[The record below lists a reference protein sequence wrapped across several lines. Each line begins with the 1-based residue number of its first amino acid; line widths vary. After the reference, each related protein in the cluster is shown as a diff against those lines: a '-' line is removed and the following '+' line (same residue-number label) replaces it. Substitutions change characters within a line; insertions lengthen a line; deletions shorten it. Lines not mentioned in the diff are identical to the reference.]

1 MTEQQIINYF
11 SEKYET
17 DIFLRLKKLREEMNE
32 LIEAQFALYLSISE
46 ETEEQLKDE
55 LSDVLAVAIHA
66 AHCLGETSETM
77 LNRAYEK
84 AKIREN
90 NPEYKHSKAK

>member
-11 SEKYET
+11 SEKYGT
-17 DIFLRLKKLREEMNE
+17 GIFSRLKKLREEMNE
-32 LIEAQFALYLSISE
+32 LTEAEINYADIMCGSSIEH
-46 ETEEQLKDE
+46 LKDE
-55 LSDVLAVAIHA
+55 LGDVIAVAIHT

-90 NPEYKHSKAK
+90 NPEYKHSKH